1 MNPMNPEEVFT
12 CKDLIEGK
20 LFVAEFQTIESAE
33 RKKDFKQRKWAKS
46 SPALITG
53 RLVSKLS
60 NFTSYEVLLHGIR

>member
-46 SPALITG
+46 SHALITG
-53 RLVSKLS
+53 RLVSRLS
-60 NFTSYEVLLHGIR
+60 NFTSHEVLLHGRR